1 MRYNDQNKQL
11 QDTLNV
17 ISECCLKLLKIK
29 QEECRVI
36 KMEMNQAEHCFQTGQ
51 AVVYQG
57 QLVKLL
63 GVNLLKEEFTVVFP
77 DGSKVSEVGVEE
89 LCNI

>member
-1 MRYNDQNKQL
+1 
-11 QDTLNV
+11 
-17 ISECCLKLLKIK
+17 
-29 QEECRVI
+29 
-36 KMEMNQAEHCFQTGQ
+36 MNQAEYCFQTGQ

-57 QLVKLL
+57 QLVRLLRLL

-77 DGSKVSEVGVEE
+77 DGRKLREVGVEE